1 MTLDQVIIW
10 IIIGGIAG
18 LLAEAFVRGIRVGL
32 VGTVIVGILG
42 ALLGGWLFKQLGV
55 HIGTGIVNE
64 VVAAFVG
71 AVILLV
77 LMRAFR
83 RL

>member
-1 MTLDQVIIW
+1 MTLDQVITWVIV
-10 IIIGGIAG
+10 GGIAG
-18 LLAEAFVRGIRVGL
+18 LLAEFVVRGTHVGL

-42 ALLGGWLFKQLGV
+42 ALLGGWLFQQFHL

-71 AVILLV
+71 AVILL
-77 LMRAFR
+77 LLLRGLR